1 MGSNRNKVNK
11 NVCKYEK
18 IDEKGYSN
26 IDEDMR
32 YVRYY
37 KINTRSSF
45 DLNCDFK
52 FMDPMFWQRVHE
64 HLTSHKI
71 YKNTK
76 YKIHQVVYPINS
88 SSIMATTV
96 GMKVI
101 KESRFSYIRPID

>member
-1 MGSNRNKVNK
+1 MTYIRFYN
-11 NVCKYEK
+11 
-18 IDEKGYSN
+18 
-26 IDEDMR
+26 
-32 YVRYY
+32 
-37 KINTRSSF
+37 INTQSSF
-45 DLNCDFK
+45 DLNSGSK
-52 FMDPMFWQRVHE
+52 FIDPLFWQRVHE

-101 KESRFSYIRPID
+101 KESRFSYIRPIN